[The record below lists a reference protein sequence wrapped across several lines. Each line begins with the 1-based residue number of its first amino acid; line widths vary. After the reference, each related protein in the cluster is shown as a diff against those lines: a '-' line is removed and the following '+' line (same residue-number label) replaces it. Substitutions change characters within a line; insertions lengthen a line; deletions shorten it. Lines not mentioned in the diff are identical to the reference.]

1 MFQQTGCFLSYLFS
15 PLLKALLLPHPQLC
29 SALQKLLPARS
40 PESLGQGWDS
50 LPGMGWIYPS
60 QVWDG
65 FTLGPA
71 MVPPLPPLPDGEVF
85 LCGGP
90 SGCRGMLGHPLPPI
104 AALGGHVFKNSRA
117 APPGAPCICHTER
130 HKHLLRSIKAASPSM
145 SPLEVW
151 ALQPCAPAFAV
162 QRKYHKMEHSA

>member
-50 LPGMGWIYPS
+50 LLGMGWIYPS

-90 SGCRGMLGHPLPPI
+90 SGCQGMLGHPLPPI
-104 AALGGHVFKNSRA
+104 AALGGHVFKNSTSRCPLYLPHREA
-117 APPGAPCICHTER
+117 QTLAKVHQSSLTIYVPSGGVGPPTLCPSIC
-130 HKHLLRSIKAASPSM
+130 
-145 SPLEVW
+145 
-151 ALQPCAPAFAV
+151 C
-162 QRKYHKMEHSA
+162 SA